1 MKQREIWKRIG
12 IGLLSATLLL
22 GNVQCVWAS
31 ENPESLNTSAYSE
44 YNISLS
50 TSRTKGTRDE
60 LGLLGSGLTISWTPV
75 GELTD
80 HAELRASID
89 KYLGVTGEGK
99 NKQGSL
105 YTNIKGK
112 NDYNNVFSVAMN
124 NSAVKKAL
132 NTNKNFIA
140 NAACNSYTDLDIDD
154 EEKCVNMALNAY
166 FNLLPDG
173 TEANADASLTR
184 AQFMA
189 MVMRA
194 DTPVTD
200 IQTDTAFEKS
210 VGQSEY
216 NKYAQSV
223 NKNSYLTLNN
233 QLYNSSMTRAEAVYT
248 IVSRYYADSLK
259 NASSSASCYT
269 DAKDGGAVAKS
280 DRASALN
287 NSISNPDSG
296 MDRELYKGLCVA
308 KEKNLLTSARSRWD
322 EAITKNEA
330 IALLRSVYTHKLVE
344 CNAKGTLLTSSST
357 STNKTTTVKKATAT
371 KKQTVKIKKYKKS
384 KKLYVKKATKAYK
397 VTSTGKLKAAK
408 SLKKSVKVTVVGT
421 STVKKIKYYAIKSG
435 KSTMLVKQ
443 SLLSKTKPKTAKPSS
458 KPSTN
463 SSSNSSGGSSNSS
476 TSKHPIPQNNT
487 PSGYKGPTNWYGKV
501 DKYGNSPERDI
512 KTVKVVDG
520 KVEYR
525 DIDGKIKYG
534 KCKYIWGGYSY
545 WYTMKDG
552 RGFWMP
558 IENTDLVAGYW
569 DESDINGMWNEQN
582 MDIKG

>member
-12 IGLLSATLLL
+12 TGLLSATLLL

-50 TSRTKGTRDE
+50 PSKTKGTRDE

-99 NKQGSL
+99 SKQGSL

-223 NKNSYLTLNN
+223 NKDSYLTLNN

-296 MDRELYKGLCVA
+296 MDRELYKSLCVA

-330 IALLRSVYTHKLVE
+330 IALLRSVYTNKLVE
-344 CNAKGTLLTSSST
+344 CNVKGALLTSSST

-408 SLKKSVKVTVVGT
+408 SLKKSAKVTVVGT
-421 STVKKIKYYAIKSG
+421 ATVKKVKYYAIKSG
-435 KSTMLVKQ
+435 KSTLLVKQ
-443 SLLSKTKPKTAKPSS
+443 SLLSKTKPKATKPSS

-463 SSSNSSGGSSNSS
+463 SSNSNSTAS
-476 TSKHPIPQNNT
+476 HPQNNT
-487 PSGYKGPTNWYGKV
+487 PSGYTGPKNDV
-501 DKYGNSPERDI
+501 RSDKNGDLIPTDI
-512 KTVKVVDG
+512 KKVKIVNG

-525 DIDGKIKYG
+525 DVDGTIKYA
-534 KCKYIWGGYSY
+534 KYKTVDGHYCY
-545 WYTMKDG
+545 WYDYKEDG
-552 RGFWMP
+552 VWVP
-558 IENTDLVAGYW
+558 IEMTDLKECG
-569 DESDINGMWNEQN
+569 EQYI
-582 MDIKG
+582 DSLYEIAHGTVY

>member
-99 NKQGSL
+99 SKQGSL

-124 NSAVKKAL
+124 NSAVEKAL

-194 DTPVTD
+194 DTPVTE

-216 NKYAQSV
+216 NRYAQSV
-223 NKNSYLTLNN
+223 NKDSYLTLNN

-248 IVSRYYADSLK
+248 IVSRYYADNLK

-397 VTSTGKLKAAK
+397 VTSTGKLKVAK
-408 SLKKSVKVTVVGT
+408 SLKKSAKVTVVGT

-435 KSTMLVKQ
+435 KSTLLVKQ
-443 SLLSKTKPKTAKPSS
+443 SLLSKTKPKSAKPSS
-458 KPSTN
+458 NRGNTSSNQPSNKPSKTKYN
-463 SSSNSSGGSSNSS
+463 YTYNDKGQKVVTQDNGVPSNAANYAWDDFIRCKMPGVKPHHGD
-476 TSKHPIPQNNT
+476 KCV
-487 PSGYKGPTNWYGKV
+487 GYKMVNGKKKNIYYNKADNHCYYIDV
-501 DKYGNSPERDI
+501 NGTESIVMHKG
-512 KTVKVVDG
+512 VWDG
-520 KVEYR
+520 LM
-525 DIDGKIKYG
+525 DG
-534 KCKYIWGGYSY
+534 
-545 WYTMKDG
+545 TDDG
-552 RGFWMP
+552 FVF
-558 IENTDLVAGYW
+558 E
-569 DESDINGMWNEQN
+569 
-582 MDIKG
+582 

>member
-12 IGLLSATLLL
+12 TGLLSATLLL

-50 TSRTKGTRDE
+50 TSKTKGTRDE

-89 KYLGVTGEGK
+89 KYFGVTGEGK

-194 DTPVTD
+194 DTPVTE
-200 IQTDTAFEKS
+200 IKTDTAFEKS

-223 NKNSYLTLNN
+223 NKDSYLTLNN

-248 IVSRYYADSLK
+248 IVSRYYTDSLK

-296 MDRELYKGLCVA
+296 MDRELYKSLCVA

-344 CNAKGTLLTSSST
+344 CNAKGALLTSSST

-397 VTSTGKLKAAK
+397 VTSTGKLKVAK
-408 SLKKSVKVTVVGT
+408 SLKKSAKVTVVGT
-421 STVKKIKYYAIKSG
+421 ATVKKVKYYAIKSG

-463 SSSNSSGGSSNSS
+463 SSNTTAS
-476 TSKHPIPQNNT
+476 HPQNNT
-487 PSGYKGPTNWYGKV
+487 PSGYTKPKNATTKT
-501 DKYGNSPERDI
+501 DKYDIVIPIDI
-512 KTVKVVDG
+512 KKVKVVDG

-525 DIDGKIKYG
+525 DIDGKIKYA
-534 KCKYIWGGYSY
+534 KYRAYKNSGYIYYEY

-558 IENTDLVAGYW
+558 IENTNLEYW

>member
-99 NKQGSL
+99 SKQGSL

-124 NSAVKKAL
+124 NSAVEKAL

-194 DTPVTD
+194 DTPVTE

-216 NKYAQSV
+216 NRYAQSV
-223 NKNSYLTLNN
+223 NKDSYLTLNN

-296 MDRELYKGLCVA
+296 MDRELYKSLCVA

-344 CNAKGTLLTSSST
+344 CNAKGALLTSSST

-397 VTSTGKLKAAK
+397 VTSTGKLKVAK
-408 SLKKSVKVTVVGT
+408 SLKKSAKVTVVGT
-421 STVKKIKYYAIKSG
+421 ATVKKVKYYAIKSG
-435 KSTMLVKQ
+435 KSTLLVKQ
-443 SLLSKTKPKTAKPSS
+443 SLLSKTKPKATKPSS
-458 KPSTN
+458 NKPSTKP
-463 SSSNSSGGSSNSS
+463 SSNSSSTNKPLYSKHYEYNDKGQKVATQDNGKPSNSEWYAYDEFIRCNMPGV
-476 TSKHPIPQNNT
+476 KPHHGDKCI
-487 PSGYKGPTNWYGKV
+487 GYKMVNGKKKNIYYNKS
-501 DKYGNSPERDI
+501 DNQRY
-512 KTVKVVDG
+512 
-520 KVEYR
+520 Y
-525 DIDGKIKYG
+525 ID
-534 KCKYIWGGYSY
+534 
-545 WYTMKDG
+545 
-552 RGFWMP
+552 
-558 IENTDLVAGYW
+558 A
-569 DESDINGMWNEQN
+569 NGMECNVNHVHMWDGVDWDDGLGFE
-582 MDIKG
+582 

>member
-50 TSRTKGTRDE
+50 TSKTKGTGDE

-99 NKQGSL
+99 SKQGSL

-124 NSAVKKAL
+124 NSAVEKAL

-194 DTPVTD
+194 DTPVTE

-216 NKYAQSV
+216 NRYAQSV
-223 NKNSYLTLNN
+223 NKDSYLTLNN

-296 MDRELYKGLCVA
+296 MDRELYKSLCVA

-357 STNKTTTVKKATAT
+357 NKTTTVKKATAT

-397 VTSTGKLKAAK
+397 VTSTGKLKVAK
-408 SLKKSVKVTVVGT
+408 SLKKSAKVTVVGT

-443 SLLSKTKPKTAKPSS
+443 SLLSKTKPKAAKPSS

-463 SSSNSSGGSSNSS
+463 SNSSSNHSGVSMTTNPKYFVYNDKGQKVATQDNGEPSNAEWYAYDEFIRC
-476 TSKHPIPQNNT
+476 KMPGVKPHHGDKCV
-487 PSGYKGPTNWYGKV
+487 GYKMISGKKKNIYYNKE
-501 DKYGNSPERDI
+501 DNDCY
-512 KTVKVVDG
+512 
-520 KVEYR
+520 Y
-525 DIDGKIKYG
+525 ID
-534 KCKYIWGGYSY
+534 
-545 WYTMKDG
+545 
-552 RGFWMP
+552 
-558 IENTDLVAGYW
+558 V
-569 DESDINGMWNEQN
+569 NGMTCHVNHKN
-582 MDIKG
+582 MWDDMTDEDWETPGFE

>member
-1 MKQREIWKRIG
+1 MKQREIWKRIS

-22 GNVQCVWAS
+22 GNAQCVWAS

-50 TSRTKGTRDE
+50 HSKTKGTGDE

-99 NKQGSL
+99 SKQGSL

-194 DTPVTD
+194 DTPVTE
-200 IQTDTAFEKS
+200 IKTDTAFEKS

-223 NKNSYLTLNN
+223 NKDSYLTLNN

-248 IVSRYYADSLK
+248 IVSRYYTDSLK

-296 MDRELYKGLCVA
+296 MDRELYKSLCVA

-397 VTSTGKLKAAK
+397 VTSTGKLKVAK

-443 SLLSKTKPKTAKPSS
+443 SLLSKTKPKSAKPSS
-458 KPSTN
+458 KPSTKP
-463 SSSNSSGGSSNSS
+463 SNNNNKPSNVDSGNGTATFDPNGGWDDFIRCSMPGV
-476 TSKHPIPQNNT
+476 KPHHGDKCV
-487 PSGYKGPTNWYGKV
+487 GYKMVSGKKKNIYYNKANNKCYFIDWDGLKCDV
-501 DKYGNSPERDI
+501 MHKDAFKDI
-512 KTVKVVDG
+512 DPDVDG
-520 KVEYR
+520 FK
-525 DIDGKIKYG
+525 
-534 KCKYIWGGYSY
+534 
-545 WYTMKDG
+545 
-552 RGFWMP
+552 
-558 IENTDLVAGYW
+558 
-569 DESDINGMWNEQN
+569 
-582 MDIKG
+582 

>member
-99 NKQGSL
+99 SKQGSL

-124 NSAVKKAL
+124 NSAVEKAL

-194 DTPVTD
+194 DTPVTE

-216 NKYAQSV
+216 NRYAQSV
-223 NKNSYLTLNN
+223 NKDSYLTLNN

-296 MDRELYKGLCVA
+296 MDRELYKSLCVA

-397 VTSTGKLKAAK
+397 VTSTGKLKVAK
-408 SLKKSVKVTVVGT
+408 SLKKSAKVTVVGT
-421 STVKKIKYYAIKSG
+421 STVKKVKYYVIKSG

-458 KPSTN
+458 NNSNNSNGVSMTTNPKYFVYNDKGQKVATQDNGLPSNVINYAWDDFIRCNMPGVKPHH
-463 SSSNSSGGSSNSS
+463 GD
-476 TSKHPIPQNNT
+476 KCV
-487 PSGYKGPTNWYGKV
+487 GYVMDHGKKKNV
-501 DKYGNSPERDI
+501 YYNKE
-512 KTVKVVDG
+512 
-520 KVEYR
+520 
-525 DIDGKIKYG
+525 
-534 KCKYIWGGYSY
+534 
-545 WYTMKDG
+545 
-552 RGFWMP
+552 
-558 IENTDLVAGYW
+558 ENQCYFIGA
-569 DESDINGMWNEQN
+569 NGMECEVMHKDAWNGVSDE
-582 MDIKG
+582 DDDWISFE

>member
-50 TSRTKGTRDE
+50 TSKTKGTGDE

-99 NKQGSL
+99 SKQGSL

-124 NSAVKKAL
+124 NSAVEKAL

-194 DTPVTD
+194 DTPVTE
-200 IQTDTAFEKS
+200 IQTDTAFEKL

-216 NKYAQSV
+216 NRYAQSV
-223 NKNSYLTLNN
+223 NKDSYLTLNN

-296 MDRELYKGLCVA
+296 MDRELYKSLCVA

-397 VTSTGKLKAAK
+397 VTSTGKLKVAK
-408 SLKKSVKVTVVGT
+408 SLKKSAKVTVVGT

-443 SLLSKTKPKTAKPSS
+443 SLLSKTKPHSSKPSS

-463 SSSNSSGGSSNSS
+463 SSNKPSNKPSDVDSGNGTATFDPNGGWDDFIRC
-476 TSKHPIPQNNT
+476 KMPGVKPHNGDKCV
-487 PSGYKGPTNWYGKV
+487 GYKMVNGKKKNIYYNKANNKCYFIDWDGLKCDV
-501 DKYGNSPERDI
+501 MHKDAFKDI
-512 KTVKVVDG
+512 DPDVDG
-520 KVEYR
+520 FK
-525 DIDGKIKYG
+525 
-534 KCKYIWGGYSY
+534 
-545 WYTMKDG
+545 
-552 RGFWMP
+552 
-558 IENTDLVAGYW
+558 
-569 DESDINGMWNEQN
+569 
-582 MDIKG
+582 

>member
-99 NKQGSL
+99 SKQGSL

-124 NSAVKKAL
+124 NSAVEKAL

-216 NKYAQSV
+216 NRYAQSV
-223 NKNSYLTLNN
+223 NKDSYLTLNN

-296 MDRELYKGLCVA
+296 MDRELYKSLCVA

-344 CNAKGTLLTSSST
+344 CNAKGALLTSSST
-357 STNKTTTVKKATAT
+357 STNKTTTVKKATA

-397 VTSTGKLKAAK
+397 VTSTGKLKVAK
-408 SLKKSVKVTVVGT
+408 SLKKRAKVIVVGT
-421 STVKKIKYYAIKSG
+421 STVKKIKYYVIKSG

-458 KPSTN
+458 NSSNSN
-463 SSSNSSGGSSNSS
+463 SSSNSS
-476 TSKHPIPQNNT
+476 SKHPTPQNNT
-487 PSGYKGPTNWYGKV
+487 PSGYKEPTNHTPKV
-501 DKYGNSPERDI
+501 SSDGCTVEVTPITK
-512 KTVKVVDG
+512 VKVVNG

-534 KCKYIWGGYSY
+534 KYKFVYGTYCY

-558 IENTDLVAGYW
+558 IDHTNLSDWSQDDIEEAWW
-569 DESDINGMWNEQN
+569 DQN
-582 MDIKG
+582 ANFE

>member
-1 MKQREIWKRIG
+1 MEVKGMSGKFMNVKRIV
-12 IGLLSATLLL
+12 IPVMTLVIIASQLCTVSAATRNEMASML
-22 GNVQCVWAS
+22 GNGQQVEIEVAMPS
-31 ENPESLNTSAYSE
+31 EQSSL
-44 YNISLS
+44 
-50 TSRTKGTRDE
+50 KGQSVE
-60 LGLLGSGLTISWTPV
+60 NE
-75 GELTD
+75 GEINWVPL
-80 HAELRASID
+80 AE
-89 KYLGVTGEGK
+89 VTGHDDVRNSIENHFSIK

-124 NSAVKKAL
+124 NSAVEKAL

-194 DTPVTD
+194 DTPVTE

-216 NKYAQSV
+216 NRYAQSV
-223 NKNSYLTLNN
+223 NKDSYLTLNN

-296 MDRELYKGLCVA
+296 MDRELYKSLCVA

-330 IALLRSVYTHKLVE
+330 IALLRSVYTHKLVG

-397 VTSTGKLKAAK
+397 VTSTGKLKVAK
-408 SLKKSVKVTVVGT
+408 RLKKSAKVTVVGT
-421 STVKKIKYYAIKSG
+421 STVKKVKYYAIKSG

-458 KPSTN
+458 NSSNSN
-463 SSSNSSGGSSNSS
+463 SSSNSTAS
-476 TSKHPIPQNNT
+476 HPQNNT
-487 PSGYKGPTNWYGKV
+487 PSGYTKPKNDNSTKT
-501 DKYGNSPERDI
+501 DKYGNSIPTNI
-512 KTVKVVDG
+512 KSVKIVNG

-525 DIDGKIKYG
+525 DVDGTIKYAKYRAE
-534 KCKYIWGGYSY
+534 KCNGYVYYDY
-545 WYTMKDG
+545 WYDYKEDG
-552 RGFWMP
+552 MWVP
-558 IENTDLVAGYW
+558 ISMTDLTKYPQWAIDNIY
-569 DESDINGMWNEQN
+569 EEQHGT
-582 MDIKG
+582 IY

>member
-50 TSRTKGTRDE
+50 TSRTKGTGDE

-99 NKQGSL
+99 SKQGSL

-124 NSAVKKAL
+124 NSAVEKAL
-132 NTNKNFIA
+132 NTNKNLIA

-194 DTPVTD
+194 DTPVTE

-216 NKYAQSV
+216 NRYAQSV
-223 NKNSYLTLNN
+223 NKDSYLTLNN

-296 MDRELYKGLCVA
+296 MDRELYKSLCVA

-397 VTSTGKLKAAK
+397 VTSTGKLKVAK

-443 SLLSKTKPKTAKPSS
+443 SLLSKTKPKSSNPSS
-458 KPSTN
+458 NN
-463 SSSNSSGGSSNSS
+463 SSNHSNKPTYTKHYDYNDRGQKVATQDNGEPSNSEWYAYDDFIRCNMPGVKPHHGD
-476 TSKHPIPQNNT
+476 KCI
-487 PSGYKGPTNWYGKV
+487 GYKMVSGKKKNIYYNKE
-501 DKYGNSPERDI
+501 DNQCY
-512 KTVKVVDG
+512 
-520 KVEYR
+520 Y
-525 DIDGKIKYG
+525 ID
-534 KCKYIWGGYSY
+534 
-545 WYTMKDG
+545 
-552 RGFWMP
+552 
-558 IENTDLVAGYW
+558 A
-569 DESDINGMWNEQN
+569 NGMECDVMHKNVWDGMSNGEWNGPGFE
-582 MDIKG
+582 

>member
-50 TSRTKGTRDE
+50 TSKTKGTGDE

-99 NKQGSL
+99 IKQGSL

-223 NKNSYLTLNN
+223 NKDSYLTLNN

-296 MDRELYKGLCVA
+296 MDRELYKSLCVA

-344 CNAKGTLLTSSST
+344 CNAKGALLTSSST

-397 VTSTGKLKAAK
+397 VTSTGKLKVAK
-408 SLKKSVKVTVVGT
+408 SLKKSAKVTVVGT
-421 STVKKIKYYAIKSG
+421 ATVKKVKYYAIKSG
-435 KSTMLVKQ
+435 KSTLLVKQ
-443 SLLSKTKPKTAKPSS
+443 SLLSKTKPKAAKPSS

-463 SSSNSSGGSSNSS
+463 N
-476 TSKHPIPQNNT
+476 SKHPTPQNNT
-487 PSGYKGPTNWYGKV
+487 PSGYKEPTNHTPKV
-501 DKYGNSPERDI
+501 TNGVPEVTPI
-512 KTVKVVDG
+512 TKVKVVDG

-534 KCKYIWGGYSY
+534 KYKFIYGTYCY

-558 IENTDLVAGYW
+558 IDNTDLVAGYW
-569 DESDINGMWNEQN
+569 DESDIQGAYSAQQMV
-582 MDIKG
+582 DSYYD

>member
-12 IGLLSATLLL
+12 TGLLSATLLL

-50 TSRTKGTRDE
+50 TSKTKGTRDE

-89 KYLGVTGEGK
+89 KYFGVTGEGK
-99 NKQGSL
+99 SKQGSL

-194 DTPVTD
+194 DTPVTE

-216 NKYAQSV
+216 NRYAQSV
-223 NKNSYLTLNN
+223 NKDSYLTLNN

-248 IVSRYYADSLK
+248 IVSRYYTDSLK

-296 MDRELYKGLCVA
+296 MDRELYKSLCVA

-397 VTSTGKLKAAK
+397 VTSTGKLKVAK
-408 SLKKSVKVTVVGT
+408 SLKKSAKVTVVGT
-421 STVKKIKYYAIKSG
+421 STVKKVKYYAIKSG

-443 SLLSKTKPKTAKPSS
+443 SLLSKTKPKAAKPSS

-463 SSSNSSGGSSNSS
+463 SSNSNSTAS
-476 TSKHPIPQNNT
+476 HPQNNT
-487 PSGYKGPTNWYGKV
+487 PSGYKEPK
-501 DKYGNSPERDI
+501 NSNTDI
-512 KTVKVVDG
+512 SISKVKVVNG

-525 DIDGKIKYG
+525 DIDGTIKYA
-534 KCKYIWGGYSY
+534 KYKVIDGVYCYWYSY
-545 WYTMKDG
+545 RGDG
-552 RGFWMP
+552 VWIP
-558 IENTDLVAGYW
+558 IDTADLSECGIDYVDAMYEDAHGTVY
-569 DESDINGMWNEQN
+569 
-582 MDIKG
+582 

>member
-1 MKQREIWKRIG
+1 MKQREIWKRIS

-22 GNVQCVWAS
+22 GNAQCVWAS

-50 TSRTKGTRDE
+50 PSKTKGTGDE

-89 KYLGVTGEGK
+89 KYFGVTGEGK

-223 NKNSYLTLNN
+223 NKDSYLTLNN

-296 MDRELYKGLCVA
+296 MDRELYKSLCVA

-344 CNAKGTLLTSSST
+344 CNAKGALLTSSST
-357 STNKTTTVKKATAT
+357 STNKTTVKKATAT

-397 VTSTGKLKAAK
+397 VTSTGKLKVAK
-408 SLKKSVKVTVVGT
+408 SLKKSAKVTVVGT
-421 STVKKIKYYAIKSG
+421 ATVKKVKYYAIKSG
-435 KSTMLVKQ
+435 KSTLLVKQ

-458 KPSTN
+458 N
-463 SSSNSSGGSSNSS
+463 SSSNHSNP
-476 TSKHPIPQNNT
+476 KHYVYNDKGQKVATQDNGV
-487 PSGYKGPTNWYGKV
+487 PSNAPNYAYDDFIRCKMPGVKPHHGDKCIGYKMVNGKK
-501 DKYGNSPERDI
+501 KYVYYNKE
-512 KTVKVVDG
+512 
-520 KVEYR
+520 
-525 DIDGKIKYG
+525 
-534 KCKYIWGGYSY
+534 
-545 WYTMKDG
+545 
-552 RGFWMP
+552 
-558 IENTDLVAGYW
+558 ENDCYFLGA
-569 DESDINGMWNEQN
+569 NGMECGVTH
-582 MDIKG
+582 KGMWDGVFDGDWEGPGFE

>member
-50 TSRTKGTRDE
+50 TSRTKGTGDE

-99 NKQGSL
+99 SKQGSL

-124 NSAVKKAL
+124 NSAVEKAL

-194 DTPVTD
+194 DTPVTE
-200 IQTDTAFEKS
+200 IQTDTAFEKL

-216 NKYAQSV
+216 NRYAQSV
-223 NKNSYLTLNN
+223 NKDSYLTLNN

-296 MDRELYKGLCVA
+296 MDRELYKSLCVA

-357 STNKTTTVKKATAT
+357 NKTTTVKKATAT

-397 VTSTGKLKAAK
+397 VTSTGKLKVAK
-408 SLKKSVKVTVVGT
+408 SLKKSAKVTVVGT
-421 STVKKIKYYAIKSG
+421 STVKKVKYYAIKSG

-443 SLLSKTKPKTAKPSS
+443 SLLSKTKPKAAKPSS
-458 KPSTN
+458 KPSTKP
-463 SSSNSSGGSSNSS
+463 SNNNNKPSNVDSGNGTATFDPNGGWDDFIRCSMPGV
-476 TSKHPIPQNNT
+476 KPHHGDKCV
-487 PSGYKGPTNWYGKV
+487 GYKMVNGKKKNIYYNKANNKCYFIDWDGLKCDV
-501 DKYGNSPERDI
+501 MHKDAFKDI
-512 KTVKVVDG
+512 DPDVDG
-520 KVEYR
+520 FK
-525 DIDGKIKYG
+525 
-534 KCKYIWGGYSY
+534 
-545 WYTMKDG
+545 
-552 RGFWMP
+552 
-558 IENTDLVAGYW
+558 
-569 DESDINGMWNEQN
+569 
-582 MDIKG
+582 